1 MGRVQYPFCFSRLN
15 CRSFHNICLIVNRSG
30 SVMINIRN
38 HQAIFQTRTPATFA
52 KISCFNPID
61 FIHLLPVFE
70 GFINL
75 TSICRMRKF
84 LDENFLLN
92 SKAAQQLY
100 HEFAKEMPIIDYHN
114 HLPPD
119 EIAGDKNFENI
130 AKVWLYG
137 DHYKWRAMR
146 TNGVPEEYVTGSKSD
161 WEKFQKWAETVP
173 YTLRNPLYHWTH
185 LELQRYFGINDI
197 LNGDTA
203 KKVYDVASAKL
214 QEKDHSVRGLLE
226 RMNVKV
232 ICTTD
237 DTVDNLEYHKKISN
251 DNWGIK
257 VLPAFRP
264 DKAMNV
270 DDVNTFNNY
279 LTLLEKASN
288 ISISTFNDYIAALKK
303 RHEYFV
309 ENNCRVSDHG
319 LEEMY
324 AEDYTQ
330 TEIVGIFAK
339 IRSGGDLS
347 LEERKK
353 FKSAMLVTFAEWDWE
368 KGFVQQYHLGAL
380 RNNNS
385 RMLKHLGP
393 DTGWDSI
400 GDFSQ
405 AKALSKFLNRL
416 DTNNKLAK
424 TIIYNL
430 NPADNELFATMIGNF
445 NDGSAAGKIQWG
457 SAWWFLDQKD
467 GMIKQINTLSNMGLL
482 SKFIGMLTDSRSFLS
497 FPRHEYFRR
506 LLCNL
511 FGEEIEN
518 GELPNDIKWIGK
530 VIQDICYNNAK
541 EYFGW
546 NIDEVVHKT
555 VKV

>member
-1 MGRVQYPFCFSRLN
+1 M
-15 CRSFHNICLIVNRSG
+15 
-30 SVMINIRN
+30 
-38 HQAIFQTRTPATFA
+38 
-52 KISCFNPID
+52 K
-61 FIHLLPVFE
+61 
-70 GFINL
+70 
-75 TSICRMRKF
+75 KF
-84 LDENFLLN
+84 LDENFLLETQT
-92 SKAAQQLY
+92 AQRLY
-100 HEFAKEMPIIDYHN
+100 HDYAKGMPIIDYHN

-119 EIAGDKNFENI
+119 EIAADKNFENI
-130 AKVWLYG
+130 TKVWLNG

-146 TNGVPEEYVTGSKSD
+146 TNGIPEEFITGNKSD
-161 WEKFQKWAETVP
+161 WEKFQKWSETVP
-173 YTLRNPLYHWTH
+173 YTMRNPLYHWTH
-185 LELQRYFGINDI
+185 LELQRYFDVNDV
-197 LNGDTA
+197 LNADTA
-203 KKVYDVASAKL
+203 KKIYDETSAKL
-214 QEKDHSVRGLLE
+214 QAKEYSVRGLLE
-226 RMNVKV
+226 MMKV
-232 ICTTD
+232 RLICTTD
-237 DTVDNLEYHKKISN
+237 DPVDNLEYHKKIQQS
-251 DNWGIK
+251 DWK
-257 VLPAFRP
+257 VKVNPAFRP

-270 DDVNTFNNY
+270 DDANTFNNY
-279 LTLLEKASN
+279 LTLLEKASD
-288 ISISTFNDYIAALKK
+288 ISISTYNDYLAALKK
-303 RHEYFV
+303 RHDYFV
-309 ENNCRVSDHG
+309 TNNCSVSDHG
-319 LEEMY
+319 LEEIY

-330 TEIVGIFAK
+330 TEIAGIFAK
-339 IRSGGDLS
+339 IRSGGSLT
-347 LEERKK
+347 LEENRK

-385 RMLKHLGP
+385 RMLKQLGP

-405 AKALSKFLNRL
+405 ARALSKFLNKL

-467 GMIKQINTLSNMGLL
+467 GMTKQINALSNMGLL
-482 SKFIGMLTDSRSFLS
+482 SKFVGMLTDSRSFLS

-518 GELPNDIKWIGK
+518 GELPNDTGWIGK

-541 EYFGW
+541 DYF
-546 NIDEVVHKT
+546 NLQYLDERTGVKQKT
-555 VKV
+555 I